1 VDSPKSSISKSHDW
15 RARLSLS
22 RDQGTGFAAPG
33 GGFTRALFEWVLA
46 DPRGKLLRDILAGQR
61 VVELGAGTMSYGYK
75 LAATCGARNFVAV
88 EPFYSDL
95 QNRSILSCVSEN
107 DSFLPRIPF
116 KVIDRDMLD
125 YLKDEPD
132 DLLCVLA
139 CGIENCILPGPD
151 YRSKVECEIARVTAR
166 DTFFLSS
173 HSDLFPK
180 DLQVLE
186 LVYPRPSNPKILE
199 RLRIHGRSAAFD
211 RHGGNVSRLKAECRE
226 DGYGVANPA
235 PWTIDPIANIRSA

>member
-1 VDSPKSSISKSHDW
+1 MDSPESSISKSPDW
-15 RARLSLS
+15 RERLSVS
-22 RDQGTGFAAPG
+22 RNQGTGFAAPG
-33 GGFTRALFEWVLA
+33 GEFTRALYEWVLA
-46 DPRGKLLRDILAGQR
+46 DPRGKLLRNILAGQR

-75 LAATCGARNFVAV
+75 LAATCGARNFVAI

-125 YLKDEPD
+125 YLSDEPD

-139 CGIENCILPGPD
+139 CGIEDCILPGPD
-151 YRSKVECEIARVTAR
+151 YRSKVECEIARVLAR

-180 DLQVLE
+180 DLRMLE
-186 LVYPRPSNPKILE
+186 LVYPRPSNLKVLD
-199 RLRIHGRSAAFD
+199 RLRMHGRSTAFD
-211 RHGGNVSRLKAECRE
+211 RHGENVSRLKAECRD
-226 DGYGVANPA
+226 DGYGMASPV
-235 PWTIDPIANIRSA
+235 S